1 MRSAL
6 ADPDLF
12 GSIYAGESFA
22 GWRVLLIAIVGE
34 KLSADERIVFQ
45 GITGRERE
53 PGMPVEEFDGI
64 FGRRSGK
71 TRSMGVLAAYIA
83 AMCDHSDALAPGE
96 RAVLPILSAS
106 LWQANKAFQYLDGIF
121 TEVATLKNLVTN
133 KTADTISLSNGVD
146 LECRPASFRTIRGV
160 SAVTIIC
167 DELAFWRSEN
177 SANPD
182 KEILDAA
189 RPALATTGG
198 MLIAISSPYAKRGE
212 LWNAFKRDYGPTG
225 DPRILVAKAASR
237 VMNATLPERVV
248 ARAYE
253 RDAAAASSEY
263 GAEFR
268 NDIEAFVSIE
278 AIENCVSPGVTVRPP
293 LPDVTYFG
301 FTDPSGGSADSMTMA
316 IAHREGDAVVLDYV
330 GERKAPFA
338 PDSVVVEFAAVFA
351 EYRISTIRGDRYAGE
366 WPRERFAVHGINYMP
381 AEMNR
386 SELYLAFLPL
396 LNSGRLDLLDNP
408 RMATQ
413 FVGLE
418 RRTARSGKDS
428 VDHAPGA
435 HDDVANAVAGVIS
448 LASGTDDAAEL
459 WKRAYPSAPD
469 PRTPAGPPP
478 DVVRAIL
485 DRGVPRRWNY
495 SKRAWQ
501 DELEKELS

>member
-1 MRSAL
+1 MREAL
-6 ADPDLF
+6 RDPDLF
-12 GSIYAGESFA
+12 GSIFAGESFA

-34 KLSADERIVFQ
+34 ELTADERIVFEAL
-45 GITGRERE
+45 TGRERE
-53 PGMPVEEFDGI
+53 PGQPVEEFDGI

-71 TRSMGVLAAYIA
+71 TRSVAILAAYIA
-83 AMCDHSDALAPGE
+83 ALCDHSGALAPGE

-106 LWQANKAFQYLDGIF
+106 VWQAQKAFQYLDGIF
-121 TEVATLKNLVTN
+121 SEVPALTALLTG
-133 KTADTISLSNGVD
+133 KTSDTISLSNGVD

-212 LWNAFKRDYGPTG
+212 LWNAFKRDYGPAG
-225 DPRILVAKAASR
+225 DPRVLIARAASR
-237 VMNATLPERVV
+237 VMNSTLPERVV

-253 RDAAAASSEY
+253 RDAAAASAEY

-293 LPDVTYFG
+293 LLEATYFG
-301 FTDPSGGSADSMTMA
+301 FCDPSGGSADSMTMA
-316 IAHREGDAVVLDYV
+316 IAHREGDAVVLDYI

-338 PDSVVVEFAAVFA
+338 PDSVVAEFAAAFA

-366 WPRERFAVHGINYMP
+366 WPRERFAAHGINYMP

-408 RMATQ
+408 RMVAQ

-418 RRTARSGKDS
+418 RCTARSGKDS
-428 VDHAPGA
+428 VDHAPNA
-435 HDDVANAVAGVIS
+435 HDDVANSVAGVVEMAAAVELNVVPII
-448 LASGTDDAAEL
+448 APIITGVSG
-459 WKRAYPSAPD
+459 
-469 PRTPAGPPP
+469 PRYFPES
-478 DVVRAIL
+478 DFH
-485 DRGVPRRWNY
+485 RGVGGMQGAIMDNRKSGFSIR
-495 SKRAWQ
+495 SF
-501 DELEKELS
+501 